1 MKKTILILFV
11 LSLFGFYSCK
21 DDSAPVVILKGDD
34 TMDHVLN
41 AEFEEPGFA
50 AFDDEDGDIT
60 DNVVVDSLD
69 VNVAGEVEI
78 AYTVTDAE
86 GNMGKAIRTITVYN
100 QAASY
105 EGSWAGE
112 YIDPYTGIPG
122 QVKVAY
128 VDAISLS
135 TTVNNGIIISDFAG
149 NAGAN
154 IAGTV
159 KANTIVFPNQTIG
172 GGAFVATQ
180 VTLEYQRFTVEYEI
194 DGVRGV
200 LTLAKQL

>member
-21 DDSAPVVILKGDD
+21 DDSAPIVILKGDD
-34 TMDHVLN
+34 TMDHILN
-41 AEFEEPGFA
+41 AEYEEPGFA

-60 DNVVVDSLD
+60 DKVIVDSLD

-122 QVKVAY
+122 QEKVAY

-135 TTVNNGIIISDFAG
+135 TTVNNGIVISDFAG

-154 IAGTV
+154 ISGTV

-172 GGAFVATQ
+172 GEAFVATQ